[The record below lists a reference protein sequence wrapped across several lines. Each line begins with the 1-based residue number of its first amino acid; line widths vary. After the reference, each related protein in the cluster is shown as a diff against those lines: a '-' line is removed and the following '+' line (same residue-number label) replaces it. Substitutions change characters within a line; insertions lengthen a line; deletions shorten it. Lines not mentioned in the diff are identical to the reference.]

1 MWKILDACMHK
12 GGKSDFSAV
21 MVGNDLMA
29 IGACKIILKRGL
41 QIPDDISVVG
51 CDGTMLADLI
61 RPKIGTIRLGGI
73 DMGKK
78 AAEYLI
84 NEIRSQNIE
93 EKKSSFSRN
102 LCNRFFER
110 H

>member
-1 MWKILDACMHK
+1 
-12 GGKSDFSAV
+12 
-21 MVGNDLMA
+21 MA
-29 IGACKIILKRGL
+29 IGACKIILERGL

-51 CDGTMLADLI
+51 CDGTMLAGLI

-84 NEIRSQNIE
+84 NEIKSQNT
-93 EKKSSFSRN
+93 EKKKVLFQPELLLEGRIKSI
-102 LCNRFFER
+102 ET
-110 H
+110 